1 MLIDLTCNIK
11 FSGNGDTLHTGSPYI
26 NLRLECCK
34 IEVMKPLS
42 YTQIA
47 QYQSCPLGYKLQ
59 YIDGLKPKDKW
70 YFSFGNTLHLCAE
83 HFFKVRMPPPP
94 SLGELLQFYEES
106 WLSEGYESAEEEAK
120 YRDYGR
126 EILSKFWEIHSA
138 DFRVPV
144 AVERLF
150 YVDIEGVKLR
160 GYIDRV
166 DKLDS
171 GGLSIVDYKTNQE
184 LFTRD
189 DLEINLQLT
198 LYQLA
203 AEQTWQLPVERLTLY
218 HLRSNTPC
226 SCIPRSEAQLE
237 EARRL
242 VLEVAENIVAGKFPA
257 IENQY
262 CPCDFAEHCP
272 YYRQQL
278 VPELKEPD
286 ILRGMAVGE
295 AVEQYVS
302 LQSQIKEL
310 QLQLEDIRQ
319 MIINS
324 CQAEGLNRVYGR
336 EHAITY
342 KLVEKMGFSEDE
354 VRALLEPE
362 GLWNKVI
369 SLDQAKLKEII
380 TDEAVAGDIRHKL
393 EALRQVISTYP
404 QLWVRRLIEEE

>member
-1 MLIDLTCNIK
+1 MN
-11 FSGNGDTLHTGSPYI
+11 
-26 NLRLECCK
+26 
-34 IEVMKPLS
+34 PLS
-42 YTQIA
+42 YTQISA
-47 QYQSCPLGYKLQ
+47 YQSCPLCYKLQ

-70 YFSFGNTLHLCAE
+70 YFSFGTTLHLCAE
-83 HFFKVRMPPPP
+83 YFFKVRMPPPP

-106 WLSEGYESAEEEAK
+106 WLAEGYESAEEEAR

-126 EILSKFWEIHSA
+126 EILSKFWEIHST

-144 AVERLF
+144 AVERRF
-150 YVDIEGVKLR
+150 YMDIEGVKLR
-160 GYIDRV
+160 GLIDRV

-189 DLEINLQLT
+189 DLETNLQLT

-203 AEQTWQLPVERLTLY
+203 AEQTWQLPVGRLTLY
-218 HLRSNTPC
+218 HFRSNTPC
-226 SCIPRSEAQLE
+226 SCAPRGKVQLE
-237 EARRL
+237 EAKEL
-242 VLEVAENIVAGKFPA
+242 VLEVAENITARIFPA

-272 YYRQQL
+272 YYRQKIT
-278 VPELKEPD
+278 PELKETD
-286 ILRGMAVGE
+286 ILRGMAVDE

-302 LQSQIKEL
+302 LQSQIKQL
-310 QLQLEDIRQ
+310 QLQLDDIKQ
-319 MIINS
+319 MVINY
-324 CQAEGLNRVYGR
+324 CQAEELNRVYGR

-362 GLWNKVI
+362 GLWNKVL
-369 SLDQAKLKEII
+369 SLDQAKLKELI
-380 TDEAVAGDIRHKL
+380 TDETVVGDIRHKL
-393 EALRQVISTYP
+393 EALRRVISISP
-404 QLWVRRLIEEE
+404 RLWVRRLFEE

>member
-1 MLIDLTCNIK
+1 
-11 FSGNGDTLHTGSPYI
+11 
-26 NLRLECCK
+26 
-34 IEVMKPLS
+34 MKPLS
-42 YTQIA
+42 YTQINL
-47 QYQSCPLGYKLQ
+47 YQSCPLCYRLQ

-83 HFFKVRMPPPP
+83 HFFKVKVPPPP
-94 SLGELLQFYEES
+94 SLDKLFKFYEDN

-120 YRDYGR
+120 YKDYGR
-126 EILSKFWEIHSA
+126 QILSEFWEIHSA

-150 YVDIEGVKLR
+150 YVDIEGIKLR

-184 LFTRD
+184 LFTRE
-189 DLEINLQLT
+189 DLETNLQLT

-226 SCIPRSEAQLE
+226 SCASREEAQLE

-242 VLEVAENIVAGKFPA
+242 VLEVAENIVAGRFPA
-257 IENQY
+257 TENQY

-272 YYRQQL
+272 YYRHKFE
-278 VPELKEPD
+278 PELKEPE
-286 ILRGMAVGE
+286 ILQGMPVDE

-302 LQSQIKEL
+302 LQSRIKEL
-310 QLQLEDIRQ
+310 QLQLEDIKQ
-319 MIINS
+319 MIIDT
-324 CQAEGLNRVYGR
+324 CQAEGLNRIFGK

-342 KLVEKMGFSEDE
+342 KLVEKTGFSEDE

-362 GLWNKVI
+362 GLWNKVLG
-369 SLDQAKLKEII
+369 LDQVKLKELI
-380 TDEAVAGDIRHKL
+380 TDEAVVGDIRRKL
-393 EALRQVISTYP
+393 EALKRVISTYP